1 MIVNM
6 KIIGI
11 TGNSGSGKS
20 TIAKI
25 IKEECN
31 GIIID
36 ADKIA
41 KNMTNTS
48 TEYLK
53 EIAKVFGMN
62 VINDNQLNRQ
72 KMADIIFNDRMQK
85 EKLDKITFKY
95 VVDEIKMQVDLAKEK
110 YNYIILDVPLLFES
124 KLNELCNYTVG
135 VISDKKDKINRI
147 CARDNI
153 SKEKAIQRI
162 DSQPDNKFY
171 INNCDYIIN
180 NSRIEE
186 ITAKV
191 HEMLKKLQ

>member
-1 MIVNM
+1 M

-72 KMADIIFNDRMQK
+72 KMADIIFNDKMQK

-95 VVDEIKMQVDLAKEK
+95 VVDEIKMQVNLVKEK

>member
-1 MIVNM
+1 M

-48 TEYLK
+48 TEYVK

-72 KMADIIFNDRMQK
+72 KMADIIFNDKMQK

>member
-1 MIVNM
+1 M
-6 KIIGI
+6 
-11 TGNSGSGKS
+11 
-20 TIAKI
+20 
-25 IKEECN
+25 
-31 GIIID
+31 
-36 ADKIA
+36 
-41 KNMTNTS
+41 
-48 TEYLK
+48 
-53 EIAKVFGMN
+53 
-62 VINDNQLNRQ
+62 
-72 KMADIIFNDRMQK
+72 
-85 EKLDKITFKY
+85 
-95 VVDEIKMQVDLAKEK
+95 
-110 YNYIILDVPLLFES
+110 PLLFES

>member
-1 MIVNM
+1 M

-72 KMADIIFNDRMQK
+72 KMADIIFNDKMQK

-124 KLNELCNYTVG
+124 KLNELCHYTVG

>member
-1 MIVNM
+1 M

-72 KMADIIFNDRMQK
+72 KMADIIFNDKMQK

-95 VVDEIKMQVDLAKEK
+95 VVDEIKMQVDLVKEK

>member
-1 MIVNM
+1 M

-95 VVDEIKMQVDLAKEK
+95 VVDEIKMQVDLVKEK

-153 SKEKAIQRI
+153 SKEKATQRI

>member
-1 MIVNM
+1 M

-53 EIAKVFGMN
+53 EIAKAFGMN

-72 KMADIIFNDRMQK
+72 KMADIIFNDKMQK

>member
-1 MIVNM
+1 M

-153 SKEKAIQRI
+153 SKEKATQRI

>member
-1 MIVNM
+1 M

-53 EIAKVFGMN
+53 EIAKVFGIN

-153 SKEKAIQRI
+153 SKEKATQRI

>member
-1 MIVNM
+1 M

-72 KMADIIFNDRMQK
+72 KMADIIFNDKMQK

-147 CARDNI
+147 CTRDNI

>member
-1 MIVNM
+1 M

-72 KMADIIFNDRMQK
+72 KMADIIFNDKMQK

>member
-1 MIVNM
+1 M

-53 EIAKVFGMN
+53 EIAKAFGMN

-95 VVDEIKMQVDLAKEK
+95 VVDEIKMQVDLVKEK

>member
-1 MIVNM
+1 M

-53 EIAKVFGMN
+53 EIAKAFGMN

-95 VVDEIKMQVDLAKEK
+95 LVDEIKMQVDLAKEK

>member
-1 MIVNM
+1 M

-53 EIAKVFGMN
+53 EIAKAFGIN

-72 KMADIIFNDRMQK
+72 KMADIIFNDKMQK

>member
-1 MIVNM
+1 M

-53 EIAKVFGMN
+53 EIAKVFGIN

-72 KMADIIFNDRMQK
+72 KMADIIFNDKMQK

-153 SKEKAIQRI
+153 SKEKATQRI